1 MGASKYAK
9 GLSAVSQFSDEDAK
23 RIIRNA
29 TGILNREEGEN
40 PYLLHEDLQK
50 NMQNNV

>member
-1 MGASKYAK
+1 MPE
-9 GLSAVSQFSDEDAK
+9 FSDEDAK

-29 TGILNREEGEN
+29 TSILNREVGEN

-50 NMQNNV
+50 NTFESNEIAELILD